1 MPAGNGKTAQCSPGA
16 VILSGV
22 FNQDGS
28 DAPYLQPIVVNFN
41 PTLKTNSPTPSQIP
55 TFTSRTF
62 FQLYNQYDCANA
74 QLLSIEDG
82 PIQYNVLM
90 GGVSFF
96 YITDDIG
103 KHCYLIS
110 VNACFVQRLCQLIRS
125 LPCSPLP
132 SPMTFLLS
140 RWTIQILHK

>member
-1 MPAGNGKTAQCSPGA
+1 MPAVGDKPAQCSPGA

-41 PTLKTNSPTPSQIP
+41 PTLETKCPTPSLIP
-55 TFTSRTF
+55 TFTSRPF

-74 QLLSIEDG
+74 QLLSIPKDPPKDATKDPTKGHPKG
-82 PIQYNVLM
+82 PTQYNVLM

-96 YITDDIG
+96 YKNDDIG
-103 KHCYLIS
+103 KHY
-110 VNACFVQRLCQLIRS
+110 
-125 LPCSPLP
+125 
-132 SPMTFLLS
+132 
-140 RWTIQILHK
+140 

>member
-1 MPAGNGKTAQCSPGA
+1 MPAGNGKPAQCSPGA

-41 PTLKTNSPTPSQIP
+41 PTLETKTPSPTEIP
-55 TFTSRTF
+55 IFTSRTF

-82 PIQYNVLM
+82 ATQYNVLM

-96 YITDDIG
+96 YKTDDIG
-103 KHCYLIS
+103 KH
-110 VNACFVQRLCQLIRS
+110 
-125 LPCSPLP
+125 
-132 SPMTFLLS
+132 
-140 RWTIQILHK
+140 